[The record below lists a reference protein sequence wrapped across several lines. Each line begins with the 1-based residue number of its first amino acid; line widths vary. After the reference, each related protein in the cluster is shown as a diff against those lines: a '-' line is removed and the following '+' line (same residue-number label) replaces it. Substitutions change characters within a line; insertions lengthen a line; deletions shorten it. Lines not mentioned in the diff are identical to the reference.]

1 MKYDDKYDDAETWL
15 LNCETEIPD
24 IEQAS
29 GTHIGFYLAWLV
41 NNALVSD
48 WLSAHAE
55 SVRQR
60 TASGRT
66 LLFDRCDGKLMAD
79 DLSERGNRFTRDYYQ
94 SRYFKD
100 YQEALGL
107 DPDDPE
113 ATFTVEDSWLNY
125 EKVAQRLD
133 TRFQEWQTV
142 AALPNRVELLQIMET
157 EFSTWLEQMGFIRN
171 PYLFSDDCGEYI
183 KTGSWGRHTIAL
195 RAIDDRPKFYG
206 MAVEVSSRLTVLAQ
220 AVRDDLVIDN
230 PRQSSELPST
240 FYEPELKWLG
250 DWPVPLHP
258 FRGGPMLAIP
268 ITDSR
273 QIQPAIVMVR
283 KHAAS
288 KLPELLKT
296 LETLDGYEKLY
307 CTKPFSASPYFR
319 GAHAYITYI
328 GVVRI
333 LCAELAGNP
342 HLLAICDEIER
353 ALDTLPELKNPEVQ
367 LEVKEM
373 RGRLQR
379 IRVRSSSKGRR
390 MR

>member
-1 MKYDDKYDDAETWL
+1 MKYDDAETWL
-15 LNCETEIPD
+15 LNCETETSD
-24 IEQAS
+24 AGQAC
-29 GTHIGFYLAWLV
+29 GTHIGFYLAWIV
-41 NNALVSD
+41 NNAMASD
-48 WLSAHAE
+48 QLNAHAE
-55 SVRQR
+55 PARQR
-60 TASGRT
+60 TASGRN
-66 LLFDRCDGKLMAD
+66 LLFDRCDGKLMSC
-79 DLSERGNRFTRDYYQ
+79 DLSERGNRFTRDYYEP
-94 SRYFKD
+94 SYFND

-113 ATFTVEDSWLNY
+113 ATFKVEDTWPNY

-133 TRFQEWQTV
+133 TRFREWQTV
-142 AALPNRVELLQIMET
+142 AALPNRVELLRIMEA
-157 EFSTWLEQMGFIRN
+157 EFATWLDQMGFIRN
-171 PYLFSDDCGEYI
+171 PDLFSDNCGEYI

-206 MAVEVSSRLTVLAQ
+206 MAVEVSSRLNVLAR

-250 DWPVPLHP
+250 DWPVPLHL
-258 FRGGPMLAIP
+258 FRGGPTLAIP
-268 ITDSR
+268 ITESR
-273 QIQPAIVMVR
+273 QIQPAIEMVR

-288 KLPELLKT
+288 RLPGLLQT
-296 LETLDGYEKLY
+296 LETLDGYDKLY

-319 GAHAYITYI
+319 GARAYITYI
-328 GVVRI
+328 SAVRI

-342 HLLAICDEIER
+342 CLLAICDEIER

-379 IRVRSSSKGRR
+379 IRVRSSSK
-390 MR
+390 